1 MIKLIATDMDGTLLD
16 PIKRV
21 GKNFESVVKKLND
34 NNVIF
39 ALASGRN
46 YQRIKDK
53 FKNLDLE
60 FMYISDNGNY
70 IEYKGEILNKSILSN
85 ADVKSLYRFLSSK
98 KYCKAT
104 YSNEKSI
111 YTDDKT
117 IYRIG
122 RLFMYKSEM
131 VDDIEALNEE
141 IIKCSILVLPKYHKE
156 LVEELNKRFPH
167 LHIVSSSKH
176 TVDVNYGSM
185 NKGKAIDLLRD
196 RFNLTKNEVMV
207 FGDYLNDSEMM
218 VSCNHSYAVA
228 NAHEEIKKIAKYI
241 APSNRKNGVLATIE
255 KVVLNNE

>member
-21 GKNFESVVKKLND
+21 GKNFESIVKKLNEKG
-34 NNVIF
+34 VIF

-53 FKNLDLE
+53 FKNTDLE
-60 FMYISDNGNY
+60 LMYISDNGNY
-70 IEYKGEILNKSILSN
+70 IEYKGEILNKNVLSN
-85 ADVKSLYRFLSSK
+85 DDVKSLYKFLSSK

-111 YTDDKT
+111 YTDDKV
-117 IYRIG
+117 IYKIG
-122 RLFMYKSEM
+122 RIFMYKSEM
-131 VDDIEALNEE
+131 VDNIEALNED
-141 IIKCSILVLPKYHKE
+141 IIKCSILVSPKHHKE

-176 TVDVNYGSM
+176 TIDVNYGSM
-185 NKGKAIDLLRD
+185 NKGQAIKLLRE
-196 RFNLTKNEVMV
+196 RFNLTEDEVMV
-207 FGDYLNDSEMM
+207 FGDYLNDTEMM

-241 APSNRKNGVLATIE
+241 APSNKENGVLATIE
-255 KVVLNNE
+255 KVVLNNS